1 MPFGRK
7 SLLSAALLAA
17 TTVPYAVTTSIGPK
31 RPAGD
36 AGTGLQ
42 PQAATPEPVAPVQT
56 ANVAVPA
63 APEANARLAG
73 PPVRDFRE
81 IFRFDVT
88 PQWIM
93 QRWSRVLT
101 QTSEADVRGYRVPL
115 VTGHTAHDLAGS
127 LTYYFGPEQQVEKI
141 VFRGTTGD
149 PRPLTALVARQYGME
164 RKQTDDPGLILYQ
177 RSSSRKIVDELDVRV
192 NPVVRSYAPNARYT
206 VALMLERPSSFR
218 TLSQSRR
225 AYSDRLGPEW

>member
-31 RPAGD
+31 RPAG
-36 AGTGLQ
+36 T
-42 PQAATPEPVAPVQT
+42 PQAGLEPLAESPAPAAQT
-56 ANVAVPA
+56 APSAVPVTK
-63 APEANARLAG
+63 EAEAQLAG

-101 QTSEADVRGYRVPL
+101 QTSEAEVRGYRVPL
-115 VTGHTAHDLAGS
+115 VTGHTPHDLAGS
-127 LTYYFGPEQQVEKI
+127 LTYYFNPEQQVEKI

-149 PRPLTALVARQYGME
+149 PRPLTALVTAQYGME
-164 RKQTDDPGLILYQ
+164 RKHTDDPGLLLYQ
-177 RSSSRKIVDELDVRV
+177 RTSSRKVLDELDVRV

-225 AYSDRLGPEW
+225 AYSERLGPEW